1 MKLKEFENRVLLV
14 LIVILIYS
22 YALEA
27 IFFNSIDI
35 TILTFFILCSM
46 ILFLVLKNDSL
57 KTLRLEDYL
66 ILVFVIYIL
75 LHSIFISEPMETIK
89 VIFGSLVAFFIGRYA
104 NIHRERHYEFIK
116 RIINI
121 CGYVLL
127 VAIIIN
133 FLNGSNQYR
142 VTIGDTHPVAIGEL
156 LGIFSLVN
164 FFDEKGINKNKWGI
178 VNTIIGLFVMIA
190 IVGSRGAF
198 FSTILSILLIL
209 FVLLPLKKKTYLLL
223 LTVFL
228 IYTYI
233 TITTN
238 PYLLTKFPTISRFSL
253 YNIINDP
260 SVTGSHE
267 YIGRFDVYSESIR
280 LFKENPIFG
289 AGINKVYSHNVFLEL
304 LATTGIIGFSIITIF
319 FITIFLDI
327 KSLIKRKFG
336 FWLISLFVFV
346 FIYRQTSFTLSTSK
360 SVFLF
365 AGMITSLVYWSE
377 KYRSEN

>member
-22 YALEA
+22 YAIEA
-27 IFFNSIDI
+27 IFFNNIDI
-35 TILTFFILCSM
+35 TIPTFFILCSV
-46 ILFLVLKNDSL
+46 ILFLVLKNNSI
-57 KTLRLEDYL
+57 KTLLLEDYL

-75 LHSIFISEPMETIK
+75 LHSIFISELMETIK

-104 NIHRERHYEFIK
+104 DIKRKSHYEFIK
-116 RIINI
+116 KVINI

-127 VAIIIN
+127 TAIIIN

-142 VTIGDTHPVAIGEL
+142 VTVGDTHPVAIGEL
-156 LGIFSLVN
+156 LGIFSLIN
-164 FFDEKGINKNKWGI
+164 LFDEKGINKNKWGI
-178 VNTIIGLFVMIA
+178 TNAIIGLFMMIA
-190 IVGSRGAF
+190 IVGSRGAL

-209 FVLLPLKKKTYLLL
+209 FVLLPFKKRIYLLL

-233 TITTN
+233 TITTTS
-238 PYLLTKFPTISRFSL
+238 YLLTKFPTISRFSL

-304 LATTGIIGFSIITIF
+304 LATTGIMGFSIMLLF
-319 FITIFLDI
+319 FTTIFLNI
-327 KSLIKRKFG
+327 KLLIKEKFG
-336 FWLISLFVFV
+336 FWLISLFLFV

-365 AGMITSLVYWSE
+365 AGMITSLYLY
-377 KYRSEN
+377 KYKKGENK